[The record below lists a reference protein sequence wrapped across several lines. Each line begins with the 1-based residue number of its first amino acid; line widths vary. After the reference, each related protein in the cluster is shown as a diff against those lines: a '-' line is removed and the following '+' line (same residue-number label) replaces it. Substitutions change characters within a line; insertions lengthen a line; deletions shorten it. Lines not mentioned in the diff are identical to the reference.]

1 MSFVLGDNIFTLYWK
16 LSIISWKVS
25 SISSLNSIFSV
36 NLNLSIIFLA
46 IYLLFSIVTKSDVT
60 LKLLLK
66 FPTEIFG
73 RSLTFKPKLLRI
85 FEKLESLWGIII
97 EVSAS

>member
-1 MSFVLGDNIFTLYWK
+1 M
-16 LSIISWKVS
+16 
-25 SISSLNSIFSV
+25 
-36 NLNLSIIFLA
+36 
-46 IYLLFSIVTKSDVT
+46 YLLFSIVTKSDVT

-85 FEKLESLWGIII
+85 FEKLESL
-97 EVSAS
+97 